1 MDALLAL
8 LAALGG
14 GVLGAILGGR
24 GVAAAAARQLS
35 RERAT
40 REARTLINLFQA
52 LEAELSQAWERYQH
66 LLGQDLEKAEDMED
80 LPLAGLAA
88 MGNGFAVFR
97 HSARLLGALDPAS
110 AREIIATYIH
120 FQALLEE
127 WQALNLIN
135 DKHRQVRLK
144 ADVNLYEARTLRT
157 EVQRYL
163 EYLKQ
168 HHLQVK
174 ALVSASLER
183 LRQFLELARQ
193 TQTSVAIRL

>member
-1 MDALLAL
+1 MDALVAL

-24 GVAAAAARQLS
+24 GVAAAAARHLA
-35 RERAT
+35 RERAA

-66 LLGQDLEKAEDMED
+66 LVGQDLEKAEDMED
-80 LPLAGLAA
+80 LPMAGLAA

-110 AREIIATYIH
+110 ARELIAAYIH

-127 WQALNLIN
+127 WQALNLLN

-144 ADVNLYEARTLRT
+144 ADVNLYEARNLRT
-157 EVQRYL
+157 EVQRFL

-174 ALVSASLER
+174 GMVLASLER

-193 TQTSVAIRL
+193 SHTQVTIRL

>member
-1 MDALLAL
+1 MDAFLAL

-66 LLGQDLEKAEDMED
+66 LVGQDLEKAEDMED

-144 ADVNLYEARTLRT
+144 TDVNLYEARTLRT